1 MDRKEK
7 LKIILIIA
15 LGVMLIIF
23 TLLLIFSEEKDETNL
38 TQILKKEISPDVFK
52 KDIDSILHS
61 FGIKEEWKTKS
72 GKKSND
78 GYVIAENILIPADI
92 QTINLNYDLSGY
104 FEKNGFTSVTTEDA
118 KTKNIAMEIFQ
129 IKDSN
134 RTKYAKLNFIYS
146 QKAVRNVLEICITLD
161 SVEFIDFGDAEKIL
175 RSTEKISVFLP
186 MENDKADYQSMITDN
201 NKNYLIKFYIGG
213 NNDITSDFNSEMK
226 ESLIK
231 QRIRSVAINYP
242 NAAGVVLYYPK
253 DRKEFAEKIK
263 SEFSKNNM
271 RVFSDTLFRE
281 IRADENKVSKLF
293 DEIKRESNKGTKL
306 KFYTVSFSGKDF
318 EEYTN
323 RIWELKKPGI
333 KFLAV
338 NDAARKLNNMFNE
351 KITDSLIVK

>member
-1 MDRKEK
+1 MYRKEK
-7 LKIILIIA
+7 LKIILIIV

-23 TLLLIFSEEKDETNL
+23 TLLLIFSEEKDETDL
-38 TQILKKEISPDVFK
+38 TQISKKEITPYVFK

-78 GYVIAENILIPADI
+78 GYVLAENILIPADI

-104 FEKNGFTSVTTEDA
+104 FEKNGFTSITTEDG

-129 IKDSN
+129 IKDSSK
-134 RTKYAKLNFIYS
+134 TKYAKLNFIYS
-146 QKAVRNVLEICITLD
+146 QKAVRNVSIICVTLD
-161 SVEFIDFGDAEKIL
+161 SVEYTDFGDAEKIL
-175 RSTEKISVFLP
+175 KSTEKISVFLP
-186 MENDKADYQSMITDN
+186 MGNDKADYQSMITDN
-201 NKNYLIKFYIGG
+201 NKNYLLKFVIGG
-213 NNDITSDFNSEMK
+213 KNDITSDFNSEMK

-231 QRIRSVAINYP
+231 QRIRSVAISYP
-242 NAAGVVLYYPK
+242 KASGIVLYYPK
-253 DRKEFAEKIK
+253 ERKEFAEKIK

-271 RVFSDTLFRE
+271 RVYSDTLFRE
-281 IRADENKVSKLF
+281 IRTDENKVSRLF
-293 DEIKRESNKGTKL
+293 DEIKRESEKGTKL

-333 KFLAV
+333 KFLTV
-338 NDAARKLNNMFNE
+338 NDAEKKLNNMLNE
-351 KITDSLIVK
+351 KVRDSLTVK